1 MHNTRPTYGNKN
13 IDILVSDMVHHYSEP
28 IIIQNVLTDIP
39 DGQPGG
45 GKRSDHPIIYSTPR
59 LERESQSAKEL
70 VLKKTRRFNDA
81 RKKEMAKWI
90 QHESWEDLFNSTKP
104 AEKFEEIVFG
114 KLDEICPE
122 EVIKITKLDG
132 KVKSLALQKLGRQKL
147 REYTKH
153 GNSNKFKALKI
164 KQQAR
169 VKFESKKALNK
180 MLENAI
186 KQDLKENGKEKII
199 ERELN
204 NHECYYTGEID
215 QSVID
220 SLSDYSISKKEII
233 DQFNKNIDNY
243 EFF

>member
-1 MHNTRPTYGNKN
+1 MVPKNLEVVWGLVRPKKKTKDFRGIIVCSFYSVPYSKRKTQLVEHITINYSELKTVHKNFFFLTGGDKNDLEISNILDISPSLHMHNTRPTYGNKK
-13 IDILVSDMVHHYSEP
+13 IDVLVFYMVHHYSEP

-45 GKRSDHPIIYSTPR
+45 GKWSDHPIIYSTPR

-153 GNSNKFKALKI
+153 
-164 KQQAR
+164 
-169 VKFESKKALNK
+169 
-180 MLENAI
+180 
-186 KQDLKENGKEKII
+186 
-199 ERELN
+199 
-204 NHECYYTGEID
+204 
-215 QSVID
+215 
-220 SLSDYSISKKEII
+220 
-233 DQFNKNIDNY
+233 
-243 EFF
+243 